1 MNEKQP
7 KKKTITTRK
16 KVRFT
21 GTQKYINQ
29 DTGEIVEM
37 NVTEIEER
45 DANFHKVWLGHVIQ
59 SLDLIGNKKIN
70 ILTFIMSNL
79 NKENQFLYTYS
90 MIEAETGISRK
101 TIADTMTALQE
112 SDFLKKVKNGHYEV
126 NPDQIFKGGK
136 NSRMDILLRYKN
148 LSSLASQEKEDDN

>member
-1 MNEKQP
+1 MDEKG
-7 KKKTITTRK
+7 KKKKIMTTRK
-16 KVRFT
+16 KIKFS

-59 SLDLIGNKKIN
+59 SLDLIGNKKIH
-70 ILTFIMSNL
+70 ILTSIMDNL

-90 MIEAETGISRK
+90 MIEKETGISRR

-136 NSRMDILLRYKN
+136 KSRMDILLRYKN
-148 LSSLASQEKEDDN
+148 LSALTEDEED

>member
-1 MNEKQP
+1 MDEKE
-7 KKKTITTRK
+7 KKKKIMTTRK
-16 KVRFT
+16 KIKFS

-59 SLDLIGNKKIN
+59 SLDLIGNKKIH
-70 ILTFIMSNL
+70 ILTFIMDNL

-90 MIEAETGISRK
+90 MIEKETGISRR

-136 NSRMDILLRYKN
+136 KSRMDILLRYKN
-148 LSSLASQEKEDDN
+148 LSALTEDEED

>member
-1 MNEKQP
+1 MDEKR
-7 KKKTITTRK
+7 KKKKIMTTRK
-16 KVRFT
+16 KIKFS

-59 SLDLIGNKKIN
+59 SLDLIGNKKIH
-70 ILTFIMSNL
+70 ILTFIMDNL

-90 MIEAETGISRK
+90 MIEKETGISRR

-136 NSRMDILLRYKN
+136 KSRMDILLRYKN
-148 LSSLASQEKEDDN
+148 LSALTEDEED

>member
-1 MNEKQP
+1 MSEKG
-7 KKKTITTRK
+7 KKKKIMTTRK
-16 KVRFT
+16 KIKFS

-59 SLDLIGNKKIN
+59 SLDLIGNKKIH
-70 ILTFIMSNL
+70 ILTFIMDNL

-90 MIEAETGISRK
+90 MIEKETGISRR

-136 NSRMDILLRYKN
+136 KSRMDILLRYKN
-148 LSSLASQEKEDDN
+148 LSALTEDEED